1 MKGPRRRF
9 LHLAASAAALPAIS
23 RIARAQTYPARPV
36 RLIVGFPAGGSVDLI
51 ARLMAQW
58 LSETLGQPFVV
69 QDRPGAAGNLATE
82 AIVRANPN
90 GYALGMVTTANTS
103 SLTFYDKLNF
113 NIVRDIAPIA
123 SICRVPF
130 VMVVNQSFP
139 AKTVP
144 AFIAYARSNP
154 GEINMG
160 SAGNGTPSHIAGEL
174 FKAMARI
181 NMIHVPYRGE
191 PPALADL
198 IGGRVQV
205 IFGSL
210 PAFISQI
217 RAGKLRALGVA
228 TASPV
233 EALPHVPTISEF
245 VHGYEVAASAG
256 IGSPKNT
263 PAVIIDKL
271 NATINAGLVEP
282 SVKAQL
288 ADLGAPTLALSPAD
302 YGNLISD
309 EVENWRKYARDAGIK
324 VE

>member
-1 MKGPRRRF
+1 
-9 LHLAASAAALPAIS
+9 
-23 RIARAQTYPARPV
+23 
-36 RLIVGFPAGGSVDLI
+36 
-51 ARLMAQW
+51 MAQW
-58 LSETLGQPFVV
+58 LTETLGQPFVV
-69 QDRPGAAGNLATE
+69 QDQPGAAGNIATE

-90 GYALGMVTTANTS
+90 GYTLGMVTTANSS
-103 SLTFYDKLNF
+103 SLTLYDKLNF
-113 NIVRDIAPIA
+113 NIIRDIVPIA

-144 AFIAYARSNP
+144 AFIAYAKSNP

-174 FKAMARI
+174 FKEVAGI
-181 NMIHVPYRGE
+181 NMTHVPYSGE
-191 PPALADL
+191 PPALVDL

-233 EALPHVPTISEF
+233 EALPGVPTISEF
-245 VHGYEVAASAG
+245 LHGYEVAASVG

-288 ADLGAPTLALSPAD
+288 TDLGAPTLALSPAD
-302 YGNLISD
+302 YGKLISD
-309 EVENWRKYARDAGIK
+309 EVENWGKYARDAGIK